1 MNSCKQNW
9 HIACENELNEHINRE
24 YTASLNYHY
33 LSSYFNNDSQGLTKL
48 ADYFNKCSLEERQ
61 HADELMKYQNKRG
74 GTVVLKGI
82 LNPSVEFKTN
92 NEVLEALNI
101 AFKLEK
107 EINHYLIQ
115 LHKIASENE
124 DAQFCDYLEGTFLN
138 EQVESIY
145 DLTKKINILRKINE
159 ENYHGIWHFVEVN
172 F

>member
-1 MNSCKQNW
+1 MNSSKQNW
-9 HIACENELNEHINRE
+9 SIECENELNEQINRE

-48 ADYFNKCSLEERQ
+48 ANYFNTCSLEERT

-82 LNPSVEFKTN
+82 LNPNVEFKTD
-92 NEVLEALNI
+92 NEVLESLQI
-101 AFKLEK
+101 AFNLEK
-107 EINHYLIQ
+107 EINHYLLE
-115 LHKIASENE
+115 LHKTADSNE
-124 DAQFCDYLEGTFLN
+124 DPQFSDYLEGTFLD

-145 DLTKKINILRKINE
+145 KLTQLINKLKKIGND
-159 ENYHGIWHFVEVN
+159 NYHNIWHFIDVN

>member
-9 HIACENELNEHINRE
+9 HIACENELNEQINRE

-82 LNPSVEFKTN
+82 LNPSIEFKTN
-92 NEVLEALNI
+92 NQVLESLNI
-101 AFKLEK
+101 AFNLEK

-115 LHKIASENE
+115 LHKIADENE
-124 DAQFCDYLEGTFLN
+124 DAQFCDYIEGNFLN

-145 DLTKKINILRKINE
+145 DLTQKINILRKINE
-159 ENYHGIWHFVEVN
+159 DNYHGIWHFVEVN